1 MSSLSTLI
9 LLLIVAGAVFV
20 LDRGAQLLVR
30 EAIALSLRWGLST
43 AVIGATV
50 VSLGT
55 TLPEAAVSVFAALK
69 GDATIALGNAVG
81 SIICDTG
88 LILGVATL
96 INPLRFNRKIVN
108 RQGWIQLGAGILLVI
123 ACLPFTSLGSTFVQG
138 GQLLRITGFIFVGLL
153 VWYLWGSIARLRSVD
168 GQAEREEIHDD
179 KAGIWM
185 VVLKFVIGI
194 VLVLVSSRILIPA
207 AQELAVRMHVPPSII
222 AATLIALGTSLPE
235 FATAITAAR
244 KGHGELA
251 IGNIIGADILN
262 VLFVAGLSAAVTPA
276 GLAAPAHF
284 FKFLF
289 PAMLAVLIIFRLGTL
304 LCRERLGRTFGAILL
319 LVYLAITGFSLTL
332 GLAAH

>member
-1 MSSLSTLI
+1 MTSLHDSV
-9 LLLIVAGAVFV
+9 LLLIIAGTIFI

-88 LILGVATL
+88 LILGLATL
-96 INPLRFNRKIVN
+96 INPLRFDRTIVN
-108 RQGWIQLGAGILLVI
+108 RQGWIQFGAGILLVV
-123 ACLPFTSLGSTFVQG
+123 ACLPFASLGSVFVNG
-138 GQLLRITGFIFVGLL
+138 GRLLQITGFAFIGLL
-153 VWYLWGSIARLRSVD
+153 VWYLWGSVARLRSRADRV
-168 GQAEREEIHDD
+168 APEEIHDE
-179 KAGIWM
+179 KANTWI
-185 VVLKFVIGI
+185 VIAKLLFGI

-207 AQELAVRMHVPPSII
+207 AQEMAIRMHVPPSII
-222 AATLIALGTSLPE
+222 AATLIAFGTSLPE
-235 FATAITAAR
+235 LATVITAAR

-262 VLFVAGLSAAVTPA
+262 VLFVGGLSAAVTPA

-284 FKFLF
+284 FRYLF
-289 PAMLAVLIIFRLGTL
+289 PAMLLVLVVFRVGTL
-304 LCRERLGRTFGAILL
+304 SSRDHLGRPFGIILL
-319 LVYLAITGFSLTL
+319 LVYLAITGFSLSL
-332 GLAAH
+332 GVATH